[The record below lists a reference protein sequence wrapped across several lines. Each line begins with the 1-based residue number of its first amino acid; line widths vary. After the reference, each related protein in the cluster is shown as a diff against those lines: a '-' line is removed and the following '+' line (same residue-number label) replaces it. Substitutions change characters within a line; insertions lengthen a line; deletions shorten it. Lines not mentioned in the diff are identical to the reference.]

1 MTHSFSIDLCHSNND
16 SFNKIN
22 IKSCFEWFLANDM
35 NSKADSSLYF
45 KSKHAKAW
53 YDISNIID

>member
-16 SFNKIN
+16 SFSEIN
-22 IKSCFEWFLANDM
+22 IKFSFEWFLANDM
-35 NSKADSSLYF
+35 NSNAE
-45 KSKHAKAW
+45 SKHDKAW